1 MDTEVYTSFTD
12 PGYSAP
18 NASSVAITNNIN
30 TNTLGTYTVTY
41 VAKDAQGN
49 AAATGT
55 RTVYV
60 VDTKPPTITFSPST
74 VTITQGNIFDP
85 SAGVSISDNYRQGND
100 IGFSIANN
108 PVDTNTVGTYEVRY
122 MAHD

>member
-1 MDTEVYTSFTD
+1 MNTEVYTPFTD

-18 NASSVAITNNIN
+18 NASSVSTTNTVN
-30 TNTLGTYTVTY
+30 TNALGTYTVTY
-41 VAKDAQGN
+41 VAKDAQGI
-49 AAATGT
+49 AVATGT

-60 VDTKPPTITFSPST
+60 VDTTAPVITFSPST

-85 SAGVSISDNYRQGND
+85 SAGVTITDNYRQEND

-108 PVDTNTVGTYEVRY
+108 PVDTNTVGTYEVGY